1 MPDAIRKASETL
13 EERGT
18 TPDYFGPEGRK
29 NTTLVAGAKGATTK
43 IVFNRH
49 KGAGVLKRTVII
61 FIDLAAES
69 HFSKLR
75 GRLASA

>member
-1 MPDAIRKASETL
+1 M
-13 EERGT
+13 
-18 TPDYFGPEGRK
+18 
-29 NTTLVAGAKGATTK
+29 AGAKGATTK